1 MRNRFFVFAALFA
14 LNAYA
19 DNVDSYERMYGKPT
33 IAQGLVEVDITDIT
47 SEAVVGKS
55 FELLT
60 ISFSDR
66 STCKQI
72 GRACAFKAG
81 STKTF
86 TDGAGK
92 TRIVP
97 NAVCPP

>member
-1 MRNRFFVFAALFA
+1 MRNLFFIFATALAF
-14 LNAYA
+14 NAYA
-19 DNVDSYERMYGKPT
+19 DNVDSYERMYGKAN
-33 IAQGLVEVDITDIT
+33 IAQGLVEVDIADIT

-55 FELLT
+55 FELLA
-60 ISFSDR
+60 ISLSDR
-66 STCKQI
+66 STYKQI

-81 STKTF
+81 STKAF